1 MAENIVTNKIVLP
14 EPEPNI
20 IIHVGRSKSS
30 KSISLKI
37 KPNDKNEKNIEIILS
52 FLTRFI
58 AVRID
63 KIKEKK
69 YNNRPLHY
77 KRQWRWCCGY
87 RNALKFAKELVP
99 HSKIKKQ
106 DLQNII
112 DHYEKPKL
120 VES

>member
-63 KIKEKK
+63 NIKDNKSTRTWVFSSKLFSSTIAKSSKK
-69 YNNRPLHY
+69 
-77 KRQWRWCCGY
+77 
-87 RNALKFAKELVP
+87 
-99 HSKIKKQ
+99 
-106 DLQNII
+106 
-112 DHYEKPKL
+112 
-120 VES
+120 

>member
-1 MAENIVTNKIVLP
+1 MIAKNIVTNKIVLP

-37 KPNDKNEKNIEIILS
+37 KPKDKKEKNIEIILS

-63 KIKEKK
+63 RIKDNKST
-69 YNNRPLHY
+69 RT
-77 KRQWRWCCGY
+77 
-87 RNALKFAKELVP
+87 
-99 HSKIKKQ
+99 
-106 DLQNII
+106 
-112 DHYEKPKL
+112 
-120 VES
+120 